1 MLVGGMTQ
9 LMNDPSEVDL
19 KRSLFPSLCVAM
31 VLVCGLSGCTR
42 STAPAAMQTGSN
54 AASQQ
59 QALEETRQQLELIP
73 PPSKIRYMAVRSLSA
88 WENPYLTVQD
98 GMVTLHV
105 LMADANTSGLGEGG
119 MLRPMG
125 ARRQDLNV
133 RLSELTAA
141 LNAIPATAWPYG
153 RVIAV
158 EEAHEIPASARPQ
171 VRRSMETVMKTL
183 SDVGVVVYEWNEGAT
198 GTK

>member
-1 MLVGGMTQ
+1 MLVGGMTK
-9 LMNDPSEVDL
+9 LMNDPGEVHL
-19 KRSLFPSLCVAM
+19 KRSLLPSLCVAM
-31 VLVCGLSGCTR
+31 VLVGGLSGCTR
-42 STAPAAMQTGSN
+42 STAPAAMQTGNN
-54 AASQQ
+54 AALQQ

-183 SDVGVVVYEWNEGAT
+183 SDVGVVVYEWNEGAA

>member
-1 MLVGGMTQ
+1 MLVGGMTK
-9 LMNDPSEVDL
+9 LMNDPGEVHL
-19 KRSLFPSLCVAM
+19 KRSLLPSLCVAM
-31 VLVCGLSGCTR
+31 VLVGGLSGCTR
-42 STAPAAMQTGSN
+42 STAPAGMQSGNN
-54 AASQQ
+54 AALQQ

-73 PPSKIRYMAVRSLSA
+73 PPSKIRYMAVRSLSS

-158 EEAHEIPASARPQ
+158 EEAHEIPASARSQ
-171 VRRSMETVMKTL
+171 VRRSMEAVMKTL
-183 SDVGVVVYEWNEGAT
+183 SDVGVVVYEWNEGAA
-198 GTK
+198 GAK

>member
-9 LMNDPSEVDL
+9 LMNDPSEVGL

-42 STAPAAMQTGSN
+42 STAPAAMQSGSN
-54 AASQQ
+54 AALQQ

-198 GTK
+198 ETK

>member
-1 MLVGGMTQ
+1 MLVGGMTK
-9 LMNDPSEVDL
+9 LMNDPGEVHL
-19 KRSLFPSLCVAM
+19 KRSLLPSLCVAM
-31 VLVCGLSGCTR
+31 VLVGGLSGCTR
-42 STAPAAMQTGSN
+42 STAPAAMQTRNN
-54 AASQQ
+54 AALQQ

-183 SDVGVVVYEWNEGAT
+183 SDVGVVVYEWNEGAA